1 VAEVKKEQP
10 LRIGVVDVSESNVG
24 PLIANVVEDALLVE
38 LRKLSRS
45 SVIGWKEIRSMLD
58 VEASKQS
65 LGCSDES
72 CLSEIADAV
81 GVDVLVVCSV
91 AHTDSSII
99 AVRRIDQRQAK
110 VVGDVQ
116 KVLPR
121 GNGGEF
127 LGVIGP
133 IVDELFADLPLRKGA
148 VRGVTPEVARALSPP
163 PVPPWATWT
172 TAGLGVAG
180 VAVGGGLVV
189 LATQQH
195 ADYRAYA
202 ARGATEVIDGAT
214 LVDKGNAANSALNT
228 GVVIGAAGVGLG
240 AIAGVMALFTD
251 WDGVGSKA
259 GDE

>member
-10 LRIGVVDVSESNVG
+10 LRIGVVDVGESNVG

-133 IVDELFADLPLRKGA
+133 IVAELFADLPLRRGA

-163 PVPPWATWT
+163 PVPPWATWA
-172 TAGLGVAG
+172 TAGVGVAG
-180 VAVGGGLVV
+180 IAAGGVLVAS
-189 LATQQH
+189 ATQLH
-195 ADYRAYA
+195 AGYVDYAN
-202 ARGATEVIDGAT
+202 RGKNEVIDGAT
-214 LVDKGNAANSALNT
+214 LVDKGNAANTTLNA
-228 GVVIGAAGVGLG
+228 GVVVGAVGVGLG
-240 AIAGVMALFTD
+240 AVAGAMAVFTD
-251 WDGVGSKA
+251 WDGISSKA